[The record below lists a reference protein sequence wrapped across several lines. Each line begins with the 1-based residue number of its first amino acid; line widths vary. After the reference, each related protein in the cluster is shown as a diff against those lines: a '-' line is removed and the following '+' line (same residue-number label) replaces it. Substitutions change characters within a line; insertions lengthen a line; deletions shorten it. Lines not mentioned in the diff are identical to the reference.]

1 MEFDDYK
8 ADLYEAWHLRILR
21 VCWFFTAV
29 VFITEL
35 AMFFVFVNSK
45 TSPIIPGTYIV
56 FRVVLPTLINI
67 IISIIVSFIC
77 LDNRMQIPKK
87 NWASCIALMIISSN
101 ISLFHY
107 FFPAV
112 ILLPCVSIFIS
123 AIFAD
128 KKIINVTALFVGIF
142 SSVAIFLW
150 ARENSSLE
158 LILLIANCAVYFII
172 IICCYL
178 LSLFIMKSQQQQVNF
193 IYDAY
198 LKQQELIEEMN
209 IEPMT
214 RLYNKT
220 AFESCMKLY
229 IQKFYNKEFTPHLV
243 LIDIDH
249 FKTVNDVYGHN
260 AGDVVLV
267 RLAELI
273 RGKMKGSRRAFRF
286 GGDEMV
292 LLFGPESLEQIKSI
306 VEELRTDFKNTQY
319 DFRPK
324 EPITLSIGIAA
335 YYKGLNEKSW
345 FELADSTMYKS
356 KTNGR
361 DSVYIA

>member
-77 LDNRMQIPKK
+77 LDTRMQIPKK
-87 NWASCIALMIISSN
+87 NWASCIALTLISSN

-128 KKIINVTALFVGIF
+128 KKIINVTAL
-142 SSVAIFLW
+142 LW
-150 ARENSSLE
+150 
-158 LILLIANCAVYFII
+158 
-172 IICCYL
+172 
-178 LSLFIMKSQQQQVNF
+178 NF
-193 IYDAY
+193 
-198 LKQQELIEEMN
+198 
-209 IEPMT
+209 
-214 RLYNKT
+214 
-220 AFESCMKLY
+220 
-229 IQKFYNKEFTPHLV
+229 
-243 LIDIDH
+243 
-249 FKTVNDVYGHN
+249 
-260 AGDVVLV
+260 
-267 RLAELI
+267 
-273 RGKMKGSRRAFRF
+273 
-286 GGDEMV
+286 
-292 LLFGPESLEQIKSI
+292 
-306 VEELRTDFKNTQY
+306 
-319 DFRPK
+319 
-324 EPITLSIGIAA
+324 
-335 YYKGLNEKSW
+335 
-345 FELADSTMYKS
+345 
-356 KTNGR
+356 
-361 DSVYIA
+361 

>member
-8 ADLYEAWHLRILR
+8 ANLYEAWHFRILR

-45 TSPIIPGTYIV
+45 TSPIIPGPYIL

-67 IISIIVSFIC
+67 IISVIVSFIC
-77 LDNRMQIPKK
+77 FDTRMQIPKK

-158 LILLIANCAVYFII
+158 LILLIANCLFYHH
-172 IICCYL
+172 YML
-178 LSLFIMKSQQQQVNF
+178 LF
-193 IYDAY
+193 
-198 LKQQELIEEMN
+198 
-209 IEPMT
+209 
-214 RLYNKT
+214 
-220 AFESCMKLY
+220 AFSVHNEVSAATS
-229 IQKFYNKEFTPHLV
+229 KFYL
-243 LIDIDH
+243 
-249 FKTVNDVYGHN
+249 
-260 AGDVVLV
+260 
-267 RLAELI
+267 
-273 RGKMKGSRRAFRF
+273 
-286 GGDEMV
+286 
-292 LLFGPESLEQIKSI
+292 
-306 VEELRTDFKNTQY
+306 
-319 DFRPK
+319 
-324 EPITLSIGIAA
+324 
-335 YYKGLNEKSW
+335 
-345 FELADSTMYKS
+345 
-356 KTNGR
+356 
-361 DSVYIA
+361 